1 MISPSYYKMRQLWR
15 FDYQLWH
22 LSQLPAVTVGG
33 HGSCPFLT
41 ANCDTVSQLA
51 VVTVGSLGNCE
62 LSDSNVSQLADN
74 MSLLVDN
81 MSLLTD
87 EVCVNF

>member
-1 MISPSYYKMRQLWR
+1 MV
-15 FDYQLWH
+15 
-22 LSQLPAVTVGG
+22 AV
-33 HGSCPFLT
+33 HFLT

-51 VVTVGSLGNCE
+51 VVTVVSLGNCE

-74 MSLLVDN
+74 RSLLVDN